1 MSVINEENTS
11 DKDTVSGAVEHVTY
25 RNEENGYTV
34 CQISREVE
42 NGETEIVTLVGI
54 MPTVNV
60 GETLKV
66 VGKWSFHRTFGRQFS
81 VEYFEKQLPTSEAA
95 ILQYLSSR
103 AVKGIGPKMAVKVVA
118 AFGENTFEI
127 IEKDPARLATIPGIS
142 LAKAKSISE
151 SFKEQFGVRAVMM
164 FCRDYFGPSTAVKI
178 YKRWGGAA
186 VDMMK
191 NDPYILC
198 DEISGIG
205 FEKAD
210 KVAKSLGIDETS
222 PQRIRSGIL
231 YVLNYNARHNG
242 HTLVPKDRLV
252 ELSCALL
259 DVDASDCRDAIDV
272 LCDKGKAVCERIGG
286 RDCVYL
292 KAYHDAEYYI
302 KDKLDMLEAVC
313 EPEEQKRAEEL
324 ISATEARLGIAYDAM
339 QRKAILHSLIGGV
352 LVLTGGPGTGKTTVI
367 KGIMDLFTSLKK
379 SFVLAAPTGRA
390 AKRMT
395 EATGHEART
404 IHRMLEMVYKDEGEP
419 SFMRDVNNPLD
430 EDLIIIDEASMIDT
444 LLMSS
449 LLKAIRPGS
458 RLILIGDSDQL
469 PSVGAGNVL
478 CEILRSER
486 YRTVVLKK
494 IFRQAGESLI
504 VTNAHA
510 INSGEDPELFC
521 KNNDFFFIPRED
533 DKAIA
538 DTVAQLYV
546 HRLPKKYGSDLYGQI
561 QVITPS
567 HKGAAGTEALNVLLQ
582 KALNPPSPRKRERR
596 FRETVFREGDR
607 VMQIKNDYDITWERS
622 GETGCGIFNG
632 DIGTIISVLGDDE
645 CMLIDFDGRLT
656 RYDFTMLDELEHA
669 YAITVHK
676 SQGSEYPYV
685 IIPIYNCGDRL
696 LTRNLLYTAV
706 TRAQSMV
713 VLVGQAPLVHQ
724 MVQNNRQTKRYTGL
738 RYILASSENI
748 YAKKEEQ
755 NDTEGA

>member
-1 MSVINEENTS
+1 MAVINEENKL

-34 CQISREVE
+34 CQISRELE

-54 MPTVNV
+54 MPTVAV
-60 GETLKV
+60 GETLNA
-66 VGKWSFHRTFGRQFS
+66 VGKWSFHQTFGRQFS
-81 VEYFEKQLPTSEAA
+81 VEYFEKHLPTSTSA

-103 AVKGIGPKMAVKVVA
+103 AVKGIGPKTAVKIVA

-127 IEKDPARLATIPGIS
+127 IEKDPARLATISGIS
-142 LAKAKSISE
+142 PAKAKAISD

-178 YKRWGGAA
+178 YKRWGGSA

-191 NDPYILC
+191 ENPYMLC

-210 KVAKSLGIDETS
+210 KVARSLGIDESS
-222 PQRIRSGIL
+222 PQRIRSGVL
-231 YVLNYNARHNG
+231 YVLNYNARQNG
-242 HTLVPKDRLV
+242 HTLVPRDRLV

-259 DVDASDCRDAIDV
+259 GVDSTDCQDAIDV
-272 LCDKGKAVCERIGG
+272 LSDKKRVVCEKIGG
-286 RDCVYL
+286 RECVYL
-292 KAYHDAEYYI
+292 KAYRDAEYYI

-313 EPEEQKRAEEL
+313 ERQTAEKAEEL
-324 ISATEARLGIAYDAM
+324 IKATERRLGISYDAM
-339 QRKAILHSLIGGV
+339 QKRAIMHSLVGGV

-367 KGIMDLFTSLKK
+367 KGITDLFTSLKK
-379 SFVLAAPTGRA
+379 SFTLAAPTGRA

-395 EATGHEART
+395 EATGYEAKT
-404 IHRMLEMVYKDEGEP
+404 IHRMLEMVYKDDSEP
-419 SFMRDVNNPLD
+419 SFMRDSNNPLD
-430 EDLIIIDEASMIDT
+430 EDLIIIDEASMVDT
-444 LLMSS
+444 LLMAS
-449 LLKAIRPGS
+449 LLKAVRPGS

-478 CEILRSER
+478 SEILRSDR

-510 INSGEDPELFC
+510 INAGEDPELFS

-533 DKAIA
+533 ERSIA

-546 HRLPKKYGSDLYGQI
+546 NRLPKKYGSDLFGQI

-582 KALNPPSPRKRERR
+582 RAVNPPSPRKREKK

-607 VMQIKNDYDITWERS
+607 VMQIKNDYDILWEKD
-622 GETGCGIFNG
+622 GESGCGIFNG
-632 DIGTIISVLGDDE
+632 DIGMVISVLNDDE
-645 CMLIDFDGRLT
+645 YLLIDFEGRLT

-685 IIPIYNCGDRL
+685 IIPVYNCGDRL

-706 TRAQSMV
+706 TRAQTMV
-713 VLVGQAPLVHQ
+713 ILVGQAQLVHQ

-738 RYILASSENI
+738 RYILSSSENI
-748 YAKKEEQ
+748 YAKKE
-755 NDTEGA
+755 NDD

>member
-1 MSVINEENTS
+1 MAVINEEIL

-54 MPTVNV
+54 MPTVAV
-60 GETLKV
+60 GETLNA
-66 VGKWSFHRTFGRQFS
+66 VGKWSFHQTFGRQFS
-81 VEYFEKQLPTSEAA
+81 VEYFEKHLPTSTSA

-103 AVKGIGPKMAVKVVA
+103 AVKGIGPKTAVKIVA

-127 IEKDPARLATIPGIS
+127 IEKDPARLATISGIS
-142 LAKAKSISE
+142 LPKAKAISD

-178 YKRWGGAA
+178 YKRWGGSA

-191 NDPYILC
+191 ENPYMLC

-210 KVAKSLGIDETS
+210 RVAKSLGIDGSS
-222 PQRIRSGIL
+222 PQRVRSGVL
-231 YVLNYNARHNG
+231 YVLNYNAHQNG
-242 HTLVPKDRLV
+242 HTLVPRDRLV
-252 ELSCALL
+252 ELSSALL
-259 DVDASDCRDAIDV
+259 NVDAVDCQNAIDV
-272 LCDKGKAVCERIGG
+272 LSDKKRVVSERIGG
-286 RDCVYL
+286 RECVYL
-292 KAYHDAEYYI
+292 KAYRDAEYYI

-313 EPEEQKRAEEL
+313 ERQSAERAEEL
-324 ISATEARLGIAYDAM
+324 IKATEARLGISYDVM
-339 QRKAILHSLIGGV
+339 QRKAIMHSLVGGV
-352 LVLTGGPGTGKTTVI
+352 LILTGGPGTGKTTVI
-367 KGIMDLFTSLKK
+367 KGITDLFTSLKK
-379 SFVLAAPTGRA
+379 SFTLAAPTGRA

-395 EATGHEART
+395 EATGYEAKT
-404 IHRMLEMVYKDEGEP
+404 IHRMLEMVYKDDSEP
-419 SFMRDVNNPLD
+419 SFVRDSNNPLD
-430 EDLIIIDEASMIDT
+430 EDLIIIDEASMVDT

-449 LLKAIRPGS
+449 LLKAVRPGS
-458 RLILIGDSDQL
+458 RIILIGDSDQL

-478 CEILRSER
+478 SEILRSDR

-510 INSGEDPELFC
+510 INAGEDPELFS

-533 DKAIA
+533 ERAIA

-546 HRLPKKYGSDLYGQI
+546 NRLPKKYGSDLFGQI

-567 HKGAAGTEALNVLLQ
+567 HKGAAGTEALNILLQ
-582 KALNPPSPRKRERR
+582 RAVNPPSPRKREKK

-607 VMQIKNDYDITWERS
+607 VMQIKNDYDIIWEKD
-622 GETGCGIFNG
+622 GEEGCGIFNG
-632 DIGTIISVLGDDE
+632 DIGTVISVLSDDE
-645 CMLIDFDGRLT
+645 CLLIDFEGRLT

-685 IIPIYNCGDRL
+685 IIPVYNCGDRL

-706 TRAQSMV
+706 TRAQNMV
-713 VLVGQAPLVHQ
+713 ILVGNAQLVHQ

-738 RYILASSENI
+738 RYILSSAENV
-748 YAKKEEQ
+748 YAKKE
-755 NDTEGA
+755 NDE

>member
-1 MSVINEENTS
+1 MAVINEES
-11 DKDTVSGAVEHVTY
+11 VLDKDTVSGAVEHVTY

-54 MPTVNV
+54 MPTVAV
-60 GETLKV
+60 GETLNA
-66 VGKWSFHRTFGRQFS
+66 VGKWSFHQTFGRQFS
-81 VEYFEKQLPTSEAA
+81 VEYFEKHLPTSTSA

-103 AVKGIGPKMAVKVVA
+103 AVKGIGPKTAVKIVA

-127 IEKDPARLATIPGIS
+127 IEKDPARLATISGIS
-142 LAKAKSISE
+142 PAKAKAISD

-178 YKRWGGAA
+178 YKRWGGSA

-191 NDPYILC
+191 ENPYMLC

-210 KVAKSLGIDETS
+210 KVARSLGIDGSS
-222 PQRIRSGIL
+222 PQRVRSGIL
-231 YVLNYNARHNG
+231 YVLNYNARQNG
-242 HTLVPKDRLV
+242 HTLVPRDRLV

-259 DVDASDCRDAIDV
+259 GVDSVDCQNAIDV
-272 LCDKGKAVCERIGG
+272 LSDKKRVVCEKIGG
-286 RDCVYL
+286 RECVYL
-292 KAYHDAEYYI
+292 KAYRDAEYYI

-313 EPEEQKRAEEL
+313 ERQSTEKAEEL
-324 ISATEARLGIAYDAM
+324 IKATERRLGISYDAM
-339 QRKAILHSLIGGV
+339 QRKAIMHSLIGGV

-367 KGIMDLFTSLKK
+367 KGITDLFTSLKK
-379 SFVLAAPTGRA
+379 SFTLAAPTGRA

-395 EATGHEART
+395 EATGYEAKT
-404 IHRMLEMVYKDEGEP
+404 IHRMLEMVYKDDSEP
-419 SFMRDVNNPLD
+419 SFMRDSNNPLD
-430 EDLIIIDEASMIDT
+430 EDLIIIDEASMVDT
-444 LLMSS
+444 LLMAS
-449 LLKAIRPGS
+449 LLKAVRPGS

-478 CEILRSER
+478 SEILRSDR

-510 INSGEDPELFC
+510 INAGEDPELFS
-521 KNNDFFFIPRED
+521 KNNDFFFIARED
-533 DKAIA
+533 ERSIA

-546 HRLPKKYGSDLYGQI
+546 NRLPKKYGSDLFGQI

-567 HKGAAGTEALNVLLQ
+567 HKGAAGTEALNILLQ
-582 KALNPPSPRKRERR
+582 RAVNPPSPRKREKK

-607 VMQIKNDYDITWERS
+607 VMQIKNDYDILWEKD
-622 GETGCGIFNG
+622 GESGCGIFNG
-632 DIGTIISVLGDDE
+632 DIGMVISVLNDDE
-645 CMLIDFDGRLT
+645 CLLIDFEGRLT

-676 SQGSEYPYV
+676 SQGSEYPFV
-685 IIPIYNCGDRL
+685 IIPVYNCGDRL

-706 TRAQSMV
+706 TRAQTMV
-713 VLVGQAPLVHQ
+713 ILVGNAQLVHQ

-738 RYILASSENI
+738 RYILSSAENI
-748 YAKKEEQ
+748 YAKKE
-755 NDTEGA
+755 NDE

>member
-1 MSVINEENTS
+1 MAVINEES
-11 DKDTVSGAVEHVTY
+11 VLDKDTVSGAVEHVTY

-34 CQISREVE
+34 CQISRDAE

-54 MPTVNV
+54 MPTVAV
-60 GETLKV
+60 GETLNA
-66 VGKWSFHRTFGRQFS
+66 VGKWSFHQTFGRQFS
-81 VEYFEKQLPTSEAA
+81 VEYFEKHLPTSTSA

-103 AVKGIGPKMAVKVVA
+103 AVKGIGPKTAVRIVA

-127 IEKDPARLATIPGIS
+127 IEKDPARLATISGIS
-142 LAKAKSISE
+142 LSKAKAISD

-178 YKRWGGAA
+178 YKRWGGSA

-191 NDPYILC
+191 ENPYMLC

-210 KVAKSLGIDETS
+210 RVAKSLGIDGSS
-222 PQRIRSGIL
+222 PQRVRSGVL
-231 YVLNYNARHNG
+231 YVLNYNARQNG
-242 HTLVPKDRLV
+242 HTLVPRDRLV
-252 ELSCALL
+252 ELSSALL
-259 DVDASDCRDAIDV
+259 GVDSVDCQNAIDV
-272 LCDKGKAVCERIGG
+272 LSDKKRVVCEKIGG
-286 RDCVYL
+286 RECVYL
-292 KAYHDAEYYI
+292 KAYRDAEYYI

-313 EPEEQKRAEEL
+313 ERQSAERAEEL
-324 ISATEARLGIAYDAM
+324 IKATEARLGISYDVM
-339 QRKAILHSLIGGV
+339 QRKAIMHSLVGGV

-367 KGIMDLFTSLKK
+367 KGITDLFMSLKK
-379 SFVLAAPTGRA
+379 SFTLAAPTGRA

-395 EATGHEART
+395 EATGYEAKT
-404 IHRMLEMVYKDEGEP
+404 IHRMLEMVYKDDAEP
-419 SFMRDVNNPLD
+419 SFMRDSNNPLD
-430 EDLIIIDEASMIDT
+430 EELIIIDEASMVDT

-449 LLKAIRPGS
+449 LLKAVRPGS
-458 RLILIGDSDQL
+458 RIILIGDSDQL

-478 CEILRSER
+478 SEILRSER

-510 INSGEDPELFC
+510 INAGEDPELFS

-533 DKAIA
+533 ERAIA

-546 HRLPKKYGSDLYGQI
+546 NRLPNKYGGDLFGQI

-582 KALNPPSPRKRERR
+582 RAVNPPSPRKREKK

-607 VMQIKNDYDITWERS
+607 VMQIKNDYDIIWEKD
-622 GETGCGIFNG
+622 GDEGCGIFNG
-632 DIGTIISVLGDDE
+632 DIGTVISVLSDDE
-645 CMLIDFDGRLT
+645 CLLIDFEGRLT

-685 IIPIYNCGDRL
+685 IIPVYNCGDRL

-706 TRAQSMV
+706 TRAQNMV
-713 VLVGQAPLVHQ
+713 ILVGNAQLVHQ

-738 RYILASSENI
+738 RYILSSAENI
-748 YAKKEEQ
+748 YAKKE
-755 NDTEGA
+755 NDG

>member
-1 MSVINEENTS
+1 MAVINEENKL

-34 CQISREVE
+34 CQISRELE
-42 NGETEIVTLVGI
+42 NGETEIETLVGI
-54 MPTVNV
+54 MPTVAV
-60 GETLKV
+60 GETLNA
-66 VGKWSFHRTFGRQFS
+66 VGKWSFHQTFGRQFS
-81 VEYFEKQLPTSEAA
+81 VEYFEKHLPTSTSA

-103 AVKGIGPKMAVKVVA
+103 AVKGIGPKTAVKIVA

-127 IEKDPARLATIPGIS
+127 IEKDPARLATISGIS
-142 LAKAKSISE
+142 PAKAKAISD

-178 YKRWGGAA
+178 YKRWGGSA

-191 NDPYILC
+191 ENPYMLC

-210 KVAKSLGIDETS
+210 KVARSLGIDESS
-222 PQRIRSGIL
+222 PQRIRSGVL
-231 YVLNYNARHNG
+231 YVLNYNARQNG
-242 HTLVPKDRLV
+242 HTLVPRDRLV

-259 DVDASDCRDAIDV
+259 GVDATDCQNAIDV
-272 LCDKGKAVCERIGG
+272 LSDKKRVVCEKIGG
-286 RDCVYL
+286 RECVYL
-292 KAYHDAEYYI
+292 KAYRDAEYYI

-313 EPEEQKRAEEL
+313 ERQTAEKAEEL
-324 ISATEARLGIAYDAM
+324 IKATERRLGISYDAM
-339 QRKAILHSLIGGV
+339 QKRAITHSLVGGV

-367 KGIMDLFTSLKK
+367 KGITDLFTSLKK
-379 SFVLAAPTGRA
+379 SFTLAAPTGRA

-395 EATGHEART
+395 EATGYEAKT
-404 IHRMLEMVYKDEGEP
+404 IHRMLEMVYKDDSEP
-419 SFMRDVNNPLD
+419 SFMRDSNNPLD
-430 EDLIIIDEASMIDT
+430 EDLIIIDEASMVDT
-444 LLMSS
+444 LLMAS
-449 LLKAIRPGS
+449 LLKAVRPGS

-478 CEILRSER
+478 SEILRSDR

-510 INSGEDPELFC
+510 INAGEDPELFS

-533 DKAIA
+533 ERSIA

-546 HRLPKKYGSDLYGQI
+546 NRLPKKYGSDLFGQI

-582 KALNPPSPRKRERR
+582 RAVNPPSPRKREKK

-607 VMQIKNDYDITWERS
+607 VMQIKNDYDILWEKD
-622 GETGCGIFNG
+622 GESGCGIFNG
-632 DIGTIISVLGDDE
+632 DIGMVISVLNDDE
-645 CMLIDFDGRLT
+645 CLLIDFEGRLT
-656 RYDFTMLDELEHA
+656 RYDFTMLYELEHA

-685 IIPIYNCGDRL
+685 IIPVYNCGDRL

-706 TRAQSMV
+706 TRAQTMV
-713 VLVGQAPLVHQ
+713 ILVGQAQLVHQ

-738 RYILASSENI
+738 RYILSSSENI
-748 YAKKEEQ
+748 YAKKE
-755 NDTEGA
+755 NDD

>member
-1 MSVINEENTS
+1 MAVINEEGKL
-11 DKDTVSGAVEHVTY
+11 DKDTISGAVEHVTY

-54 MPTVNV
+54 MPTVAV
-60 GETLKV
+60 GETLNA
-66 VGKWSFHRTFGRQFS
+66 VGKWSFHQTFGRQFS
-81 VEYFEKQLPTSEAA
+81 VEYFEKHLPTSTSA

-103 AVKGIGPKMAVKVVA
+103 AVKGIGPKTAVKIVA

-127 IEKDPARLATIPGIS
+127 IEKDPARLATVQGIS
-142 LAKAKSISE
+142 LDKAKHISN

-178 YKRWGGAA
+178 YKRWGGSA

-191 NDPYILC
+191 ENPYMLC

-210 KVAKSLGIDETS
+210 RVAKSLGIDGSS
-222 PQRIRSGIL
+222 PQRVRSGVL
-231 YVLNYNARHNG
+231 YVLNYNARQNG
-242 HTLVPKDRLV
+242 HTLVPRDRLV
-252 ELSCALL
+252 ELSSALL
-259 DVDASDCRDAIDV
+259 DVDSVECQNAIDV
-272 LCDKGKAVCERIGG
+272 LSDKKRVVCERIGG
-286 RDCVYL
+286 RECVYL
-292 KAYHDAEYYI
+292 KAYRDAEYYI

-313 EPEEQKRAEEL
+313 ERQSAERAEEL
-324 ISATEARLGIAYDAM
+324 INATEARLGISYDVM
-339 QRKAILHSLIGGV
+339 QRRAIMHSIVGGV

-367 KGIMDLFTSLKK
+367 KGITDLFKSLKK
-379 SFVLAAPTGRA
+379 SFTLAAPTGRA

-395 EATGHEART
+395 EATGYEAKT
-404 IHRMLEMVYKDEGEP
+404 IHRMLEMVYKDDSEP
-419 SFMRDVNNPLD
+419 SFMRDSNNPLD
-430 EDLIIIDEASMIDT
+430 EDLIIIDEASMVDT

-449 LLKAIRPGS
+449 LLKAVRPGS
-458 RLILIGDSDQL
+458 RIILIGDSDQL

-478 CEILRSER
+478 SEILRSER

-510 INSGEDPELFC
+510 INAGEDPELFS

-533 DKAIA
+533 ERAIA

-546 HRLPKKYGSDLYGQI
+546 NRLPKKYGSDLFGQI

-567 HKGAAGTEALNVLLQ
+567 HKGAAGTEALNILLQ
-582 KALNPPSPRKRERR
+582 RAVNPPSPRKREKK

-607 VMQIKNDYDITWERS
+607 VMQIKNDYDIIWEKD
-622 GETGCGIFNG
+622 GEEGCGIFNG
-632 DIGTIISVLGDDE
+632 DIGTVISVLGDDE
-645 CMLIDFDGRLT
+645 CLLIDFEGRLT

-706 TRAQSMV
+706 TRAQNMV
-713 VLVGQAPLVHQ
+713 ILVGNAQLVHQ

-738 RYILASSENI
+738 RYILSSSENV
-748 YAKKEEQ
+748 YAKKE
-755 NDTEGA
+755 NDE

>member
-1 MSVINEENTS
+1 MAVINEENTL

-54 MPTVNV
+54 MPTVTV
-60 GETLKV
+60 GETLNAI
-66 VGKWSFHRTFGRQFS
+66 GKWSFHQTFGRQFS
-81 VEYFEKQLPTSEAA
+81 VEYFEKHLPTSTSA

-103 AVKGIGPKMAVKVVA
+103 AVKGIGPKMAVKIVA

-127 IEKDPARLATIPGIS
+127 IEKDPARLAKIPGIS
-142 LAKAKSISE
+142 LAKANSISE

-191 NDPYILC
+191 QNPYMLC

-210 KVAKSLGIDETS
+210 KVAKNLGIEGDS
-222 PQRIRSGIL
+222 PQRVRSGIL

-242 HTLVPKDRLV
+242 HTLVPRDRLV

-259 DVDASDCRDAIDV
+259 EVDATDCQNAIDV
-272 LCDKGKAVCERIGG
+272 LADKNRVVCEKIGG
-286 RDCVYL
+286 RECVYL
-292 KAYHDAEYYI
+292 KAYRDAEYYI

-313 EPEEQKRAEEL
+313 DPQSQEKAEEL
-324 ISATEARLGIAYDAM
+324 IKATEARLGIVYDTM
-339 QRKAILHSLIGGV
+339 QRKAIMHSLLGGV

-367 KGIMDLFTSLKK
+367 KGITDLFTSLKK
-379 SFVLAAPTGRA
+379 SFTLAAPTGRA

-395 EATGHEART
+395 EATGYEAKT
-404 IHRMLEMVYKDEGEP
+404 IHRMLEMVYKDDSEP
-419 SFMRDVNNPLD
+419 SFMRDSNNPLD
-430 EDLIIIDEASMIDT
+430 EDLIIIDEASMVDT
-444 LLMSS
+444 LLMAS
-449 LLKAIRPGS
+449 LLKAVRPGS
-458 RLILIGDSDQL
+458 RIILIGDSDQL

-478 CEILRSER
+478 SEILRSER

-510 INSGEDPELFC
+510 INAGEDPELFC
-521 KNNDFFFIPRED
+521 KNNDFFFIARED
-533 DKAIA
+533 ERAIA

-546 HRLPKKYGSDLYGQI
+546 NRLPKKYGSDLFGQI

-567 HKGAAGTEALNVLLQ
+567 HKGAAGTDALNILLQ
-582 KALNPPSPRKRERR
+582 RAVNPPSPRKREKK

-607 VMQIKNDYDITWERS
+607 VMQIKNDYDIIWEKD
-622 GETGCGIFNG
+622 GESGCGIFNG
-632 DIGTIISVLGDDE
+632 DIGTVISVLSDDE
-645 CMLIDFDGRLT
+645 CLLIDFEGRLT

-685 IIPIYNCGDRL
+685 IIPVYNCGDRL

-713 VLVGQAPLVHQ
+713 ILVGTAQLVHQ

-738 RYILASSENI
+738 RYILSNHENA
-748 YAKKEEQ
+748 YARKET
-755 NDTEGA
+755 TE

>member
-1 MSVINEENTS
+1 MAVINEGS
-11 DKDTVSGAVEHVTY
+11 VLDKDTVSGAVEHVTY

-34 CQISREVE
+34 CQISRELE

-54 MPTVNV
+54 MPTVAV
-60 GETLKV
+60 GETINA
-66 VGKWSFHRTFGRQFS
+66 VGKWSFHQTFGRQFS
-81 VEYFEKQLPTSEAA
+81 VEYFEKHLPTSTSA

-103 AVKGIGPKMAVKVVA
+103 AVKGIGPKTAVKIVA

-127 IEKDPARLATIPGIS
+127 IEKDPARLATISGIS
-142 LAKAKSISE
+142 PAKAKAISD

-178 YKRWGGAA
+178 YKRWGGSA

-191 NDPYILC
+191 ENPYMLC

-210 KVAKSLGIDETS
+210 KVARSLGIDESS
-222 PQRIRSGIL
+222 PQRIRSGVL
-231 YVLNYNARHNG
+231 YVLNYNARQNG
-242 HTLVPKDRLV
+242 HTLVPRDRLV

-259 DVDASDCRDAIDV
+259 DVDATDCQDAIDV
-272 LCDKGKAVCERIGG
+272 LSDKKRVVCEKIGG
-286 RDCVYL
+286 RECVYL
-292 KAYHDAEYYI
+292 KAYREAEYYI

-313 EPEEQKRAEEL
+313 ERQTAEKAEEL
-324 ISATEARLGIAYDAM
+324 IKATERRLGISYDAM
-339 QRKAILHSLIGGV
+339 QKRAIMHSLVGGV

-367 KGIMDLFTSLKK
+367 KGITDLFTSLKK
-379 SFVLAAPTGRA
+379 SFTLAAPTGRA

-395 EATGHEART
+395 EATGYEAKT
-404 IHRMLEMVYKDEGEP
+404 IHRMLEMVYKDDSEP
-419 SFMRDVNNPLD
+419 SFMRDSNNPLD
-430 EDLIIIDEASMIDT
+430 EDLIIIDEASMVDT
-444 LLMSS
+444 LLMAS
-449 LLKAIRPGS
+449 LLKAVRPGS

-478 CEILRSER
+478 SEILRSDR

-510 INSGEDPELFC
+510 INAGEDPELFS

-533 DKAIA
+533 ERSIA

-546 HRLPKKYGSDLYGQI
+546 NRLPKKYGSDFFGQI

-582 KALNPPSPRKRERR
+582 RAVNPPSPRKREKK

-607 VMQIKNDYDITWERS
+607 VMQIKNDYDILWEKD
-622 GETGCGIFNG
+622 GESGCGIFNG
-632 DIGTIISVLGDDE
+632 DIGMVISVLNDDE
-645 CMLIDFDGRLT
+645 CLLIDFEGRLT

-685 IIPIYNCGDRL
+685 IIPVYNCGDRL

-706 TRAQSMV
+706 TRAQTMV
-713 VLVGQAPLVHQ
+713 ILVGNAQLVHQ

-738 RYILASSENI
+738 RYILSSSENI
-748 YAKKEEQ
+748 YAKKE
-755 NDTEGA
+755 NDD